1 MNLFAEKPIIFA
13 DGIAH
18 NKLNRSRRIALSGVR
33 NFRDLGGYRTVDGHM
48 IRRGLLYRSANL
60 HNLNDKDIQKL
71 DHLSLRKII
80 DFRAGIEKINEPDRL
95 PTDHIIQVIEIP
107 ILDSSTNVAKA
118 VEQQIKDGMVDGI
131 NPAELL
137 IETNM
142 ELAAKF
148 APQYRQFIHEVLEA
162 DGLPLL
168 FHCAAG
174 KDRTGFAAAIL
185 LRILGVPQETVIYDY
200 LLSNQYYFKPLRHCL
215 IMMVITKGWKA
226 TSVVAGFLE
235 VKAAYLA
242 TAFET
247 IDWQY
252 GSFDKYVL
260 RGLDLTKEQVEHLCT
275 LYLE

>member
-1 MNLFAEKPIIFA
+1 LNLFVEKPIIFT
-13 DGIAH
+13 DGIAQ
-18 NKLNRSRRIALSGVR
+18 NKLNKSRRIALSGVR

-80 DFRAGIEKINEPDRL
+80 DFRADIEKINEPDRL

-148 APQYRQFIHEVLEA
+148 TPQYRQFIHEVLEA